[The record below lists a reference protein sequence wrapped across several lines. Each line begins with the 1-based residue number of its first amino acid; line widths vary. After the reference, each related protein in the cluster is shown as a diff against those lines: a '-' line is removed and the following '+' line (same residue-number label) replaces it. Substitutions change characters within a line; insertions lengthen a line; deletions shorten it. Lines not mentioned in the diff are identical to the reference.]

1 MKPARR
7 RPQSG
12 KAQIKKIMKNI
23 ILAMPLAQATPGS
36 LTLGCLRRKNP
47 AYPYRIFFV
56 LGVSLVFVFWFL
68 LGDIFLWVFFN
79 WTIFWWNYFMG
90 DAFGPGYCGLAY
102 AWFLLRKEP
111 SPAYPYRFFDW
122 VYLIMLLGDV
132 LSWSCV
138 FNLGDA
144 FQARSNRSRFVRFLL
159 RKEPSPSYPYHIFIT
174 CCITSA
180 LAGRRGAAF
189 F

>member
-1 MKPARR
+1 MELFYGR
-7 RPQSG
+7 
-12 KAQIKKIMKNI
+12 
-23 ILAMPLAQATPGS
+23 
-36 LTLGCLRRKNP
+36 CLRPGLIRARLRSVAFGEPSP

-68 LGDIFLWVFFN
+68 LGDIFLWGFFN
-79 WTIFWWNYFMG
+79 WAIFWWNYFMG

-102 AWFLLRKEP
+102 ARLPSANQALRIP
-111 SPAYPYRFFDW
+111 IAFFIW

-144 FQARSNRSRFVRFLL
+144 FGPGYSGLAYTRLLL
-159 RKEPSPSYPYHIFIT
+159 RNEPGPTYPYRVFYKIVKSWNWHRLFW
-174 CCITSA
+174 
-180 LAGRRGAAF
+180 R
-189 F
+189 